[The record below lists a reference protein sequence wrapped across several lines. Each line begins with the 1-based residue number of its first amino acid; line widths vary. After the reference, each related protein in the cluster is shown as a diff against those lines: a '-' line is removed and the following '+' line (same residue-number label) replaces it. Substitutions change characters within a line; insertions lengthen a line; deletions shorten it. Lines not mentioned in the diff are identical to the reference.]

1 VSPRAPTVVRRK
13 LADYRR
19 KRDFGR
25 TSEPSG
31 DRPPATGRR
40 ARRELAFVIQKHA
53 ASHLHFD
60 FRLELDGV
68 MKSWAVPKGPSLD
81 PAVKRLAMEVE
92 DHPIDYNTFEGTIP
106 KGEYGGGTVMLWDR
120 GTYTADEPGADGDAA
135 ALRRGYDQGK
145 LAFTLHGDRLR
156 GSWALVRTRGPD
168 RTKPQWLLIKHRDEF
183 ARPGSDIVAEETTSV
198 DTGRTMDEIAT
209 GKSRVWHSDRGTRD
223 AGRGTRRPSERSIN
237 GRPTGRSSPS
247 RPASRIPRPALR
259 PASLSPMLAS
269 IGTSVPEGDGWAFEP
284 KYDGIR
290 VLAFATAKTVK
301 LMTRNGKDKAKQ
313 FPEVADALRRLA
325 SRSRRPYVLDGEIVA
340 LGGSGPARFQQLQSR
355 MHVKDSKAI
364 AEHVEQQPAALIAFD
379 LLVDGTD
386 GLVHEPWSTRR
397 ARLEKRLRAHRSPQ
411 LQLSEVERGSGAKML
426 EQARATGWEGIIAKR
441 VDSVYLPGVRS
452 DAWLKLK
459 VELRQEFVVGG
470 YTEPR
475 NTREH
480 IGALLLGYFD
490 RGRFLYVGH
499 TGGGFT
505 RAGLKEMRDRLRGLE
520 RKTSPFEETP
530 KTNERAHWVRPEVVV
545 EVKFSEWTAD
555 GKLRQPIYLGT
566 RDDKDAREV
575 GVEPL
580 SLQGKTRRPPVAAR
594 ATTSTRK
601 RAARGRAPASRFDVV
616 AQLDLIERRG
626 GEGTLRID
634 ARTTL
639 DVSSLEKVFFPA
651 EGYTKGDVM
660 RYYARVAPYI
670 VPAMADRPLVL
681 KRFPNGIDGKSF
693 YQQNA
698 PDRVPDGVRV
708 ETITNEEGAEQQR
721 IVGGN
726 LATLLYTVQLGSI
739 SVDPWHSRVRSLDD
753 ADYTILD
760 LDPGPRAR
768 FDRVVEVALWVKAEL
783 DALELRSVVK
793 TSGAS
798 GLHVVVPL
806 PPRTSNETALVLAQL
821 VATRVAKAHPRQAT
835 VERSVKARPPG
846 AVYVDY
852 LQNIRS
858 KTVAGVYCVRA
869 KPGATVSTPL
879 EWAELTPRVDPRE
892 HTIVTVPGRI
902 AKKGDIWGRVMKRG
916 NPPRA
921 LRALGNL

>member
-1 VSPRAPTVVRRK
+1 VSARAPTAVRRK

-25 TSEPSG
+25 TQEPSG
-31 DRPPATGRR
+31 NRPADTRR
-40 ARRELAFVIQKHA
+40 RRQGELSFVIQKHA

-60 FRLELDGV
+60 LRLELDGV

-92 DHPIDYNTFEGTIP
+92 DHPIEYNTFEGTIP

-120 GTYTADEPGADGDAA
+120 GTYTADEPGTDGDAV
-135 ALRRGYDQGK
+135 ALRRGYEQGK
-145 LAFTLHGDRLR
+145 LAFTLHGARLR

-168 RTKPQWLLIKHRDEF
+168 RTKPQWLLIKHRDEY
-183 ARPGSDIVAEETTSV
+183 ARRGSDIVAEETTSV
-198 DTGRTMDEIAT
+198 DSGRTMDEIAE
-209 GKSRVWHSDRGTRD
+209 GKSRVWRSNRGTRD
-223 AGRGTRRPSERSIN
+223 ARVARGVSRVARDSVQ
-237 GRPTGRSSPS
+237 
-247 RPASRIPRPALR
+247 RPAFRGSHPELT
-259 PASLSPMLAS
+259 PMLAS

-313 FPEVADALRRLA
+313 FPEVADALRRFA
-325 SRSRRPYVLDGEIVA
+325 SRSRRAYVLDGEIVA
-340 LGGSGPARFQQLQSR
+340 LGGSGPARFQELQSR
-355 MHVKDSKAI
+355 MHVKDSQAI
-364 AEHVEQQPAALIAFD
+364 AGHAEQQPAALIAFD
-379 LLVDGTD
+379 LLVDGKE
-386 GLVHEPWSTRR
+386 GLVRESWSTRR
-397 ARLEKRLRAHRSPQ
+397 ARLEKRLRAHVSSQ
-411 LQLSEVERGSGAKML
+411 LRLSEAERGSGVKML
-426 EQARATGWEGIIAKR
+426 DHARAAGWEGIIAKR
-441 VDSVYLPGVRS
+441 VDSTYLPGVRS

-505 RAGLKEMRDRLRGLE
+505 RSGLKEMHKRLRGLE

-555 GKLRQPIYLGT
+555 GKLRQPIYLGI

-580 SLQGKTRRPPVAAR
+580 SLQRRASRPPVAAR

-601 RAARGRAPASRFDVV
+601 SATRAGPPASRFDVV

-626 GEGTLRID
+626 GEGTVRID
-634 ARTTL
+634 RRTTL
-639 DVSSLEKVFFPA
+639 GVSSLEKIFFP
-651 EGYTKGDVM
+651 EDGYTKGDVM
-660 RYYARVAPYI
+660 RYYTRVAPFI
-670 VPAMADRPLVL
+670 LPAMADRPLVL
-681 KRFPNGIDGKSF
+681 KRFPDGIHGKSF

-698 PDRVPDGVRV
+698 PEQVPGGVRV
-708 ETITNEEGAEQQR
+708 ETITNEEGTEQER

-726 LATLLYTVQLGSI
+726 LATLLYTIQLGSI
-739 SVDPWHSRVRSLDD
+739 SVDPWHSRVQSLDY

-760 LDPGPRAR
+760 LDPGPRAL
-768 FDRVVEVALWVKAEL
+768 FERVVEVALWVKEEL
-783 DALELRSVVK
+783 DALELRSVAK

-798 GLHVVVPL
+798 GVHVAVPL
-806 PPRTSNETALVLAQL
+806 PPRTSNETALLLAQL

-846 AVYVDY
+846 AIYVDY

-858 KTVAGVYCVRA
+858 KTVAGVYGTRA

-879 EWAELTPRVDPRE
+879 EWAEMTPDLDPRE
-892 HTIVTVPGRI
+892 HTIVTVPGRV

-921 LRALGNL
+921 LRELGNL